1 MVIIR
6 IILVAILIYYGLRLL
21 GRLLLPMLL
30 KNLMNTMENKVFT
43 NAHQEDTTTYKR
55 PKGEV
60 TIDYAPT
67 KSKKIQKEEGEYI
80 DYEEIK

>member
-1 MVIIR
+1 
-6 IILVAILIYYGLRLL
+6 
-21 GRLLLPMLL
+21 
-30 KNLMNTMENKVFT
+30 MNTMENKVFT